1 MDTHTESSN
10 VNAPGCYAAPS
21 VFSHDSQVC
30 QNCPAFDACAAA
42 CVQTLQAL
50 RETINVEDIL
60 ARHRRAKSATIERAD
75 PERPETT
82 PKLDFSKFLPSV
94 KKPAEKVERKAH
106 REVAVT
112 HDIDEATFKIID
124 AIPQKNARELAA
136 KWVKNGIV
144 DHIRIEL
151 AQGRNPF
158 ASQAR
163 LDHCQVVCDMLLN
176 GTVTRAALKKAFMT
190 RLGAKKPWDEATA
203 GSHVNIAMPAL
214 VAFDIAIETPEGFA
228 LNPRLRGDN
237 V

>member
-30 QNCPAFDACAAA
+30 QSCPAFDACAAA
-42 CVQTLQAL
+42 CVRTLQAL

-75 PERPETT
+75 PDAQQKPAK
-82 PKLDFSKFLPSV
+82 PDFSKFLPSV
-94 KKPAEKVERKAH
+94 KKPAQKVERTVH
-106 REVAVT
+106 REVAAAQN
-112 HDIDEATFKIID
+112 IEEATAKIID
-124 AIPQKNARELAA
+124 AIPQKNARELAT
-136 KWVKNGIV
+136 KWAKNGIIE
-144 DHIRIEL
+144 HIRTEL

-163 LDHCQVVCDMLLN
+163 LDHCQVACDMLLG
-176 GTVTRAALKKAFMT
+176 GTFTRAALKKAFMT
-190 RLGAKKPWDEATA
+190 RLGAKKPWDEGTA
-203 GSHVNIAMPAL
+203 SSHVNIGMPAL
-214 VAFDIAIETPEGFA
+214 IAFDIAIETPEGFA